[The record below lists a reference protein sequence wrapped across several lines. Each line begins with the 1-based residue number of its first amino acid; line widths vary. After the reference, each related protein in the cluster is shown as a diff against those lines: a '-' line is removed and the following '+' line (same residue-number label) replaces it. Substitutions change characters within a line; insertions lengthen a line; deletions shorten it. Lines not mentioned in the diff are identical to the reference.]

1 MLFSLSAYR
10 SDTCNKTVMFL
21 SHKQIET
28 SPAGCKRPRKHYRIG
43 IMAVSKIPPLSARLL
58 AVAGK
63 IRSRRAAGL
72 SEKSLSEGHDDYL
85 MAIHRN
91 PGITMGDLA
100 SLLEISP
107 SSTTKIAIR
116 LETLGLVRREASR
129 IDSRQNH
136 AFLTEDGT
144 QMVNEIAIGHGDD
157 DAELFARLKGKD
169 ADRLMTIL
177 DRLEGRNEPVGK
189 KPRKAGKKKPA
200 GSKKDGKKKSK
211 KQKKA
216 K

>member
-1 MLFSLSAYR
+1 
-10 SDTCNKTVMFL
+10 
-21 SHKQIET
+21 
-28 SPAGCKRPRKHYRIG
+28 
-43 IMAVSKIPPLSARLL
+43 MAVSKIPPLSARLL
-58 AVAGK
+58 AVAGR
-63 IRSRRAAGL
+63 IRSKRAADL
-72 SEKSLSEGHDDYL
+72 SAKNLSEGHDGYL

-107 SSTTKIAIR
+107 SSTTKIATK
-116 LETLGLVRREASR
+116 LEALGLVRREASR

-136 AFLTEDGT
+136 AFLTDDGT
-144 QMVNEIAIGHGDD
+144 QMVNDIAIGHGDY
-157 DAELFARLKGKD
+157 DAELVSRLKGKD
-169 ADRLMTIL
+169 ADRLMAIL

-189 KPRKAGKKKPA
+189 KPRKAGKKKRSD
-200 GSKKDGKKKSK
+200 GKKDGKKKPK